1 MIKCMHKEICK
12 ADNQQGLPSYNIKRL
27 VEEVTNKMNPLSKLK
42 PGVDRQSHAMDNTPV
57 QYSCVRLW
65 PWGMLLVAVP
75 STRADT
81 SSSITTR
88 RKLQSHW
95 LKDSRPAYCA
105 LSRLYFGTGT
115 CVTAVS
121 LDNCKSSIRLESLA
135 EYNQ

>member
-12 ADNQQGLPSYNIKRL
+12 ADNQQGLPSYNINRL
-27 VEEVTNKMNPLSKLK
+27 IEEVTDEMNSLSKLK

-75 STRADT
+75 STRADA
-81 SSSITTR
+81 SSGITTR
-88 RKLQSHW
+88 RRLRPHR
-95 LKDSRPAYCA
+95 LRNPTPAYCA
-105 LSRLYFGTGT
+105 LSRLYFGTAT
-115 CVTAVS
+115 CVTDVS
-121 LDNCKSSIRLESLA
+121 LDNCKSSIRLEPLA